1 MAYSRVAVVTVKT
14 AVLHHA
20 EGGEMVWRP
29 GWAVPPQSYKKLV
42 IHLGYQS
49 TELLVNF
56 KPNCALMKNLSLSRN
71 TWHGWLDGITD
82 LMDASLS
89 ELRELVMDREAW
101 RAAIHGVK
109 ESDTTERLNWTECHG
124 PSGKQCKFIKIVK
137 YKRNQQKAGQGGG
150 ERKQRQK
157 DKNLSLFE
165 FNF

>member
-89 ELRELVMDREAW
+89 ELRELVMLREAW
-101 RAAIHGVK
+101 CAAIHGVQRVGH
-109 ESDTTERLNWTECHG
+109 DWVTELNWTEPDMELLESWDFLNDRNAFVMLIRQFTIG
-124 PSGKQCKFIKIVK
+124 P
-137 YKRNQQKAGQGGG
+137 
-150 ERKQRQK
+150 
-157 DKNLSLFE
+157 
-165 FNF
+165 